1 MRITALVDN
10 SPCAHRVEVDTDGS
24 RQSLAVPAKA
34 SGPGSGVNGGEFL
47 MLALATCFCNDLYR
61 EARRLGIPLEGVQV
75 EASADFA
82 GIGLAANNIR
92 YRASVRSSAPA
103 ADIAR
108 LLVETDAVAEV
119 HNSLRM
125 GCAVELQHSWAPR
138 TCI

>member
-1 MRITALVDN
+1 MRMTALIDN
-10 SPCAHRVEVDTDGS
+10 TPSAHRVEVDTDGV

-47 MLALATCFCNDLYR
+47 MLALATCYCNDLYR

-82 GIGLAANNIR
+82 GIGLAASNIR
-92 YRASVRSSAPA
+92 YRASVRSPAPA

-108 LLVETDAVAEV
+108 LLAETDAVAEV
-119 HNSLRM
+119 HNSLRA
-125 GCAVELQHSWAPR
+125 GCPVELQHP
-138 TCI
+138 